1 LILQEV
7 NVFRIRWNLIIASGV
22 FGTLILAHRILNT
35 TTEQVYILGREFDY
49 QCWFRKV
56 TGLPCPGC
64 GGTRAF
70 VFALH
75 GDFYHSLQL
84 NPAALVLLAG
94 LMVLGLAQLI
104 LAADRLGYCQSMAI
118 KVRRLAEPKFLAV
131 SAYLFV
137 AVALGQW
144 LVKIIAH

>member
-1 LILQEV
+1 
-7 NVFRIRWNLIIASGV
+7 VFRIRWNLIIASSV
-22 FGTLILAHRILNT
+22 FGTLILAYKLLNT
-35 TTEQVYILGREFDY
+35 TTERVYILGREFDY
-49 QCWFRKV
+49 QCWFKKV

-94 LMVLGLAQLI
+94 LIAIGVVQLI
-104 LAADRLGYCQSMAI
+104 LAADRFGYCQSIAVT
-118 KVRRLAEPKFLAV
+118 VRKLAEPKYLAM

>member
-1 LILQEV
+1 VL
-7 NVFRIRWNLIIASGV
+7 RIRWNLIIASSV
-22 FGTLILAHRILNT
+22 FGTLILAYRTLAA
-35 TTEQVYILGREFDY
+35 TTERVYILGREFDY
-49 QCWFRKV
+49 QCWFKKV

-75 GDFYHSLQL
+75 GDFYHSIQM
-84 NPAALVLLAG
+84 NAAALVFIAG
-94 LMVLGLAQLI
+94 LIILGVAQLI
-104 LAADRLGYCQSMAI
+104 LAANHLGYCQSMAV
-118 KVRRLAEPKFLAV
+118 KVRKLAEPKYLAA

-144 LVKIIAH
+144 LVKLIVI